1 MKPII
6 TLLFCLAFCLP
17 NLLAQPAVVKPDS
30 IEQATAATLFTTDY
44 AFVFPAADMS
54 KRFGSFSM
62 IGGSILRKTNRNLLW
77 GLQGHFLFGNKLK
90 EDSLAIN
97 LVNSDGYIT
106 GADGLPANVNFSMR
120 GFLLTFKV
128 GKIFALNPQKNP
140 NSGLFIL
147 GGVGLL
153 QHKIHIED
161 RSKAVPQLSG
171 KYKQGYDRL
180 SKGPA
185 LSQSIGF
192 INLDRQR
199 LLNFFIALEMTQAFT
214 KNSRALNFDT
224 QTLEDKTRIDLL
236 FGLRLGWI
244 LPIYSHSDSRY
255 YTF

>member
-1 MKPII
+1 MKSII
-6 TLLFCLAFCLP
+6 TLLFCLAFCLH
-17 NLLAQPAVVKPDS
+17 NLFAQPLGAEPDKA
-30 IEQATAATLFTTDY
+30 EQASSATLITTDY

-62 IGGSILRKTNRNLLW
+62 IGGSLLRKTNTNLLW

-97 LVNSDGYIT
+97 LVNSDGFIT
-106 GADGLPANVNFSMR
+106 GTDGLPADVNFSMR

-140 NSGLFIL
+140 NSGIFIL
-147 GGVGLL
+147 GGAGLL

-161 RSKAVPQLSG
+161 RNKAVPQLSG

-180 SKGPA
+180 SNGPA

-192 INLDRQR
+192 MNLDRNR
-199 LLNFFIALEMTQAFT
+199 LLNFFIALEMAEAFT
-214 KNSRALNFDT
+214 KNRRAFNFDT
-224 QTLEDKTRIDLL
+224 QTSENNTRIDLL

-244 LPIYSHSDSRY
+244 LPIYLHNDSRF
-255 YTF
+255 YTY